1 MSKQASESIIL
12 RSPKNSKKN
21 KKIVG
26 RGIGSGKGGTC
37 GRGHD
42 GQKSRSGG
50 GVRPGFE
57 GGQMPLYRRI
67 ARRGFSNAR
76 FRKKYLIINITD
88 VDKKYKDGEEVN
100 EKTLYEKGIINKKN
114 VPVKLLANG
123 ELTKKVNINIEKV
136 SASAEEKVKK
146 AGGEIILKNINEEG
160 IK

>member
-1 MSKQASESIIL
+1 MSKTIIL
-12 RSPKNSKKN
+12 RSPKNATKS

-26 RGIGSGKGGTC
+26 RGRGCGKGGTC

-76 FRKKYLIINITD
+76 FKTLYEIINIKD
-88 VDKKYKDGEEVN
+88 IEEKYKDGEEVN
-100 EKTLYEKGIINKKN
+100 KGSLYEKGIINKKDIL
-114 VPVKLLANG
+114 VKLLGNG
-123 ELTKKVNINIEKV
+123 EISKKVKV
-136 SASAEEKVKK
+136 DVDKISASALEKIKK
-146 AGGEIILKNINEEG
+146 AGGEIIKKNKEKGTE
-160 IK
+160 